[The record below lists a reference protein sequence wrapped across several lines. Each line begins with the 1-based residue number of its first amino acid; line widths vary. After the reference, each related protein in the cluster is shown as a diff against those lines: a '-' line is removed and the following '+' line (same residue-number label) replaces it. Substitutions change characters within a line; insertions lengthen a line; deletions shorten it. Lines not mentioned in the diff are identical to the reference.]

1 LDYTF
6 NIAVVFF
13 LVHNIRFTSC
23 LINLTNTHNSHVYGS
38 SLGGHII
45 MTSSEDK
52 VAKAPEQTMM
62 V

>member
-1 LDYTF
+1 MPHNVKVLTF
-6 NIAVVFF
+6 RLRRNNTSAFINNTFQVF
-13 LVHNIRFTSC
+13 
-23 LINLTNTHNSHVYGS
+23 GS

-52 VAKAPEQTMM
+52 VAKAPKQTMM